1 MLEIGIDGLDEF
13 GHAIDGQSF
22 ELALIEFTEKALYD
36 VGPRG
41 TGGHEME
48 LYAGVSRQPFA
59 YGFVFVGRIV
69 VEDDVDLKL
78 RFDAAYDRLHEL
90 QELLMAMLG
99 HAVMDDVT
107 RRNVESGEKG
117 RCAMALVVV
126 CHGAGAAPFQW
137 QPGLSTV
144 QGLDLAL
151 LVEGE
156 NDGVVGR
163 IEVHAHH
170 VVELLD
176 QAGSRESLK
185 RRTLWGLSP
194 NLLHVRQTST

>member
-1 MLEIGIDGLDEF
+1 MLAHE
-13 GHAIDGQSF
+13 AP
-22 ELALIEFTEKALYD
+22 
-36 VGPRG
+36 VGTKWNCTRG
-41 TGGHEME
+41 FR
-48 LYAGVSRQPFA
+48 ASPFA

-126 CHGAGAAPFQW
+126 CHGAGAARFS
-137 QPGLSTV
+137 GS
-144 QGLDLAL
+144 QG
-151 LVEGE
+151 
-156 NDGVVGR
+156 
-163 IEVHAHH
+163 
-170 VVELLD
+170 
-176 QAGSRESLK
+176 
-185 RRTLWGLSP
+185 
-194 NLLHVRQTST
+194 